1 MLGKSLT
8 GKQWLSLVILT
19 FGVSLTTLST
29 SSANTANTH
38 RNSTLGFA
46 AVLAAATTSGFSGV
60 YFEKILKNSSSSLW
74 VRNLQMGVSS
84 ILSGLFGIYLSG
96 ELPLVME
103 HGFFA
108 GYNWIVW
115 MVILLQAVGGLIVA
129 VVVKYAD
136 NILKGFA
143 SSFSMI
149 TSCLL
154 SYFFFDFQPNYKFVL
169 GALFVN
175 VSMIMYSNGGI
186 VKKPSLSENKQST
199 VEDNSLST
207 DSYSNSN
214 VLSGESKDAAT
225 GGYDV

>member
-19 FGVSLTTLST
+19 LGVSLTQLSV
-29 SSANTANTH
+29 SSTNSGNMH

-46 AVLAAATTSGFSGV
+46 AVMAAAVTSGFSGV
-60 YFEKILKNSSSSLW
+60 YFEKILKNSSGSIW

-84 ILSGLFGIYLSG
+84 ILSALFGIYLSG

-154 SYFFFDFQPNYKFVL
+154 SYFFFEFKPNSKFL
-169 GALFVN
+169 FGALLVN
-175 VSMIMYSNGGI
+175 ASMIMYSHGGI
-186 VKKPSLSENKQST
+186 VKKPAMSEY
-199 VEDNSLST
+199 ENSSVKNISPDT
-207 DSYSNSN
+207 DSGNN
-214 VLSGESKDAAT
+214 ILTESKDAAA